1 MSPGITIGQLF
12 DRLKTSLELEDLLDG
27 IGHDRTLESGEISS
41 PGLVLAGY
49 VERFVPNRLQA
60 LGETEISYLASL
72 LAEERARLLNQFFA
86 FKVPAVFVTKDQ
98 PLPSGLQE
106 AARDAGVALFRSKLK
121 TNEFY
126 RRMKPF
132 LEAEFAPSA
141 TLHGS
146 LADVFGVGLLVTG
159 KSGIGKSECVL
170 DLVERGHRLVADDI
184 VMVTRRGNDV
194 VIGRAHELQRG
205 HMEIRGIGLIN
216 IPSIFGVKAVR
227 QQKRIEVVVQLEE
240 WNQSLLVDRTGLDT
254 ETAEILGVELPKIRV
269 PLNPGKNLTVIAE
282 VIALNHLLKY
292 SGVDAAS
299 AFNERLIAHMARAAD
314 VEKYLREDDE

>member
-1 MSPGITIGQLF
+1 MTKPVTVAHIVDRMRDHLGLEVVGDARGLSREVPGP
-12 DRLKTSLELEDLLDG
+12 D
-27 IGHDRTLESGEISS
+27 ISS
-41 PGLVLAGY
+41 PGLALAGY
-49 VERFVPNRLQA
+49 VNRFAVQRLQV
-60 LGETEISYLASL
+60 LGETEISYLAQL
-72 LAEERARLLNQFFA
+72 EESERLRLLELFFS
-86 FKVPAVFVTKDQ
+86 FPIPCVFITK
-98 PLPSGLQE
+98 GQE
-106 AARDAGVALFRSKLK
+106 APRGLVETADAAGIALIRSVHK
-121 TNEFY
+121 TAEFY
-126 RRMKPF
+126 RRIKPF
-132 LEAEFAPSA
+132 LEDTFAPTT

-146 LADVFGVGLLVTG
+146 LADVFGVGLLFQG
-159 KSGIGKSECVL
+159 QSGIGKSECVL

-184 VMVTRRGNDV
+184 VLVTRRGNDV

-240 WNQSLLVDRTGLDT
+240 WNQTLLVDRTGLDT
-254 ETAEILGVELPKIRV
+254 ETGEILGVELPKIRV